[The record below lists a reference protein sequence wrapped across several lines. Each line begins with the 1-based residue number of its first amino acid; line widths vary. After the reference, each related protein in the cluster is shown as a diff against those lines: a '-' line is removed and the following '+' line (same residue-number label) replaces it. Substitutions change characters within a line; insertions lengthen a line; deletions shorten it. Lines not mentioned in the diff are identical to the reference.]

1 MEDNVEVYAKCPHC
15 QCGLEYQDHLG
26 MDFDDIYIFVNW
38 SVFCPNCQRTFV
50 IAEDYKMVER
60 RFVE

>member
-1 MEDNVEVYAKCPHC
+1 MVDNVEVNPKCPHC
-15 QCGLEYQDHLG
+15 ETRLEYHDRLST
-26 MDFDDIYIFVNW
+26 DFDDIYCFINW